1 MKTFIILIN
10 INHTHARN
18 ACNAIENT
26 TFANFDAL
34 EQALVKN
41 GIDANEDY
49 RTLKYEISDFMEAV
63 NSQELDVL
71 TEYFLSYV
79 KIEG

>member
-10 INHTHARN
+10 INHTNSRK

-41 GIDANEDY
+41 GIDADEDH

-63 NSQELDVL
+63 NDQELDVL

>member
-10 INHTHARN
+10 INHTNARK

-41 GIDANEDY
+41 GINANEDY

-63 NSQELDVL
+63 NDQELDVL

>member
-10 INHTHARN
+10 INHTNSRN

-26 TFANFDAL
+26 TFANFEAL

-41 GIDANEDY
+41 GIDEDEDY

-63 NSQELDVL
+63 NNQELDVL
-71 TEYFLSYV
+71 TEYFISYV
-79 KIEG
+79 KIEK